1 MTSPAR
7 ATREEVVT
15 DPGTFAEIAKA
26 VGPFMPFLTGLIG
39 LAAGAFATHKKSK
52 SSLQEIANKTIETAL
67 TEQKTQREI
76 MLGELDVLKRKIA
89 EQEVALDEE
98 RRARRRAEDDLAQ
111 LRAIIVADLGEVS
124 SYLKSA
130 RNHLD
135 DAKTLDRAGENQR
148 ARFFKE
154 RLDSDL
160 SLTAATVEGVRQ
172 RLAARDDDQ
181 RDTQKFQAVEGSKG

>member
-1 MTSPAR
+1 M
-7 ATREEVVT
+7 T
-15 DPGTFAEIAKA
+15 DPGTLAEIAKA

-52 SSLQEIANKTIETAL
+52 SSLQEIANTTIATAL

-76 MLGELDVLKRKIA
+76 MLGELAALKAKIA
-89 EQEVALDEE
+89 EQEDALDEE

-111 LRAIIVADLGEVS
+111 IRSILIADLGEVS

-135 DAKTLDRAGENQR
+135 DARTLDRAGENQR
-148 ARFFKE
+148 ARFFRE
-154 RLDSDL
+154 QLDSDL

-172 RLAARDDDQ
+172 RLAAREDES
-181 RDTQKFQAVEGSKG
+181 RDTQKFTAVEGAKT